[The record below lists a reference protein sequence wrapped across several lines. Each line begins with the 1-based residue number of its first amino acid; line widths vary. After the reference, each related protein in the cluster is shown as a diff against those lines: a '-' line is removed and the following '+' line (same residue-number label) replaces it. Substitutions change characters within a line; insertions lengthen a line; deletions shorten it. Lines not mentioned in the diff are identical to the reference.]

1 MDLARE
7 AQQHLDR
14 LVGESAAF
22 RDGQLDAIRA
32 VVEERSRALVVQR
45 TGWGKSAVY
54 LIATRMLRE
63 RGAGPTLLISPLLVL
78 MRNQIAMAERLGV
91 AAETVNSANRDDWD
105 RVFERIDRDEVDL
118 LLISPERLNNQQFRK
133 DVLPDLQRRVG
144 LLVVDEAHCI
154 SDWGHDFRPDYRRIG
169 RIIRLLPPGSPVLCT
184 TATANDRVV
193 DDVVEQLGDGLR
205 VIRGPLDRESLIL
218 QVLPH
223 ASPAERLAWLAE
235 QIPRFDGSGIVYCL
249 TTHDTDRVADFL
261 RLQGI
266 DALAYAGAHDGDYR
280 LEVERRLDAR
290 DVKVVVATSA
300 LGMGYD
306 NPQLPFVIHYQSPGS
321 AIAYYQQVG
330 RAGRAIDTAYGV
342 MMSGSEAVDIQNW
355 FIETAFPVEAHATAI
370 VDALARSDGLTRRD
384 LLGMVNIRAGRLDAA
399 LKILEVDGVVE
410 RDGSR
415 WYRTANPWTYDRDH
429 VEAITQRRRREQEMM
444 AEYLTTD
451 ACLMQFLRLQLDDP
465 AAQPCGR
472 CANCAGP
479 ALPVGASPE
488 LVVAALD
495 YLRRIHFD
503 IEPRKQWASGGR
515 IPQELRLE
523 PGIAL
528 CRWGDPEWGR
538 LVADGKYGDGAGG
551 FADELVDGTVAMVEE
566 WSPEP
571 APQWVT
577 CVPSMRHD
585 GLVPDFARRL
595 AERLG
600 IPFLDLVTQTRTHPR
615 QREMEN
621 SPQQFRNVNG
631 VFAVDGDVPGTPGL
645 LVDDVVDSRW
655 TITTIGVALREAGS
669 GPVYPVALAIAA
681 GR

>member
-1 MDLARE
+1 MDPAQE
-7 AQQHLDR
+7 AQHHLDR
-14 LVGESAAF
+14 LVGAPASF
-22 RDGQLDAIRA
+22 RDGQLDAIGA

-63 RGAGPTLLISPLLVL
+63 RGVGPTLLISPLLVL
-78 MRNQIAMAERLGV
+78 MRNQITMAERLGV

-105 RVFERIDRDEVDL
+105 RVFDRIDRDEVDL
-118 LLISPERLNNQQFRK
+118 LLISPERLNNPQFRR

-193 DDVVEQLGDGLR
+193 ADIVDQLGDGLR
-205 VIRGPLDRESLIL
+205 VIRGPLDRESLVL
-218 QVLPH
+218 QVLPES
-223 ASPAERLAWLAE
+223 SPAERLAWLAE

-261 RLQGI
+261 RRQGI
-266 DALAYAGAHDGDYR
+266 DAMAYTGGHDGDYR

-290 DVKVVVATSA
+290 EVKVVVATSA

-330 RAGRAIDTAYGV
+330 RAGRALDTAYGV
-342 MMSGSEAVDIQNW
+342 MMSGSEAVDIQDW
-355 FIETAFPVEAHATAI
+355 FIDTAFPAETDATAI
-370 VDALARSDGLTRRD
+370 VAALARSDGLKRRD
-384 LLGMVNIRAGRLDAA
+384 LLGMVNVRAGRLDAA

-410 RDGSR
+410 RDGAV
-415 WYRTANPWTYDRDH
+415 WHRTNNPWTYPRDH
-429 VEAITQRRRREQEMM
+429 VDAITHRRRREQEVM
-444 AEYLTTD
+444 AEYLDTGR
-451 ACLMQFLRLQLDDP
+451 CLMQYLRLQLDDTT
-465 AAQPCGR
+465 AGPCGR

-479 ALPVGASPE
+479 ALPVAASAE

-495 YLRRIHFD
+495 YLRRIHFGV
-503 IEPRKQWASGGR
+503 EPRRQWPDGTR
-515 IPQELRLE
+515 IAPDLRLE
-523 PGIAL
+523 PGMAL
-528 CRWGDPEWGR
+528 CRWGDPEWGTMVR
-538 LVADGKYGDGAGG
+538 SGKYGDEAGR
-551 FADELVDGTVAMVEE
+551 FADELVDGTVTMLDE
-566 WSPEP
+566 WSPDP

-585 GLVPDFARRL
+585 GLVPGFARRV

-600 IPFLDLVTQTRTHPR
+600 LPFLDVVTQIRSHPR
-615 QREMEN
+615 QREMQN
-621 SPQQFRNVNG
+621 SHQQHRNVDG
-631 VFAVDGDVPGTPGL
+631 VFAVAGEVPGTPGL
-645 LVDDVVDSRW
+645 LIDDVVDSKW

-669 GPVYPVALAIAA
+669 GPVYPVALALAA